1 MKLLFDQNISP
12 RILKVLPD
20 ELSNSQQVRFVNLEN
35 ASDFEIFQFARANDF
50 SVVTFD
56 SDFVDLN
63 AINGTP
69 PKIIW
74 LNTGNLTTSNIV
86 ELLSK
91 NFEAIEMYLNS
102 ETDEILELTKAP

>member
-12 RILKVLPD
+12 RILKVLPT

>member
-1 MKLLFDQNISP
+1 MNLLFDQNISP
-12 RILKVLPD
+12 RILKLLPT
-20 ELSNSQQVRFVNLEN
+20 ELSNSQQVRFVDLED
-35 ASDFEIFQFARANDF
+35 ASDFEIFQFARSNNF

-56 SDFVDLN
+56 SDFIDLN

-74 LNTGNLTTSNIV
+74 LNTGNLTTKNIA
-86 ELLSK
+86 ELLSR
-91 NFEAIEMYLNS
+91 NFETIELYLNS

>member
-1 MKLLFDQNISP
+1 MKLLFDQNSSP
-12 RILKVLPD
+12 RIIKILP
-20 ELSNSQQVRFVNLEN
+20 ERLSSSQQVRFVNLED
-35 ASDFEIFQFARANDF
+35 ASDFEIFQFARTNHF
-50 SVVTFD
+50 SIVTFD
-56 SDFVDLN
+56 ADFVDLN

-86 ELLSK
+86 KLLSK
-91 NFEAIEMYLNS
+91 NIEAIEMYLNI

>member
-12 RILKVLPD
+12 RILKVLPSK
-20 ELSNSQQVRFVNLEN
+20 LSDSQQVRFVNLED

-50 SVVTFD
+50 TVVTFD
-56 SDFVDLN
+56 SDFIDLN

-74 LNTGNLTTSNIV
+74 LNTGNLTTKNIA
-86 ELLSK
+86 ELLTK
-91 NFEAIEMYLNS
+91 NLDTIQLYLSS
-102 ETDEILELTKAP
+102 ETDEILELTKAL

>member
-12 RILKVLPD
+12 RILKILPA
-20 ELSNSQQVRFVNLEN
+20 ELSNSEQVRSVNLED

-56 SDFVDLN
+56 SDFIDLN

-74 LNTGNLTTSNIV
+74 LNTGNLTTRNIV
-86 ELLSK
+86 ELLSR
-91 NFEAIEMYLNS
+91 NFEAIEIYLNS